1 MTEFENQDSAK
12 RLIPRCRLYTSYLWL
27 KIPTF
32 APSDDL
38 SSFPNRRLE
47 GKMRYLFFIAIAIAM
62 VGAERRFVDVGDD
75 DNKRKLRRET
85 SGFLFPD
92 DMVFWDRILSD
103 DMSVSTSMSMP
114 VSTPSESTPSDPT
127 PPEPTPSETA
137 MPAEPTSSD
146 TSMPSE
152 PTSSEP
158 TP

>member
-1 MTEFENQDSAK
+1 M
-12 RLIPRCRLYTSYLWL
+12 
-27 KIPTF
+27 KIRTF
-32 APSDDL
+32 APFDGV
-38 SSFPNRRLE
+38 SSFTKKTEDCKTR
-47 GKMRYLFFIAIAIAM
+47 MRYLFFIVIAM

-103 DMSVSTSMSMP
+103 DMSMSVSMSMP
-114 VSTPSESTPSDPT
+114 MSTPSESTPSDPT
-127 PPEPTPSETA
+127 PPEPTPSET
-137 MPAEPTSSD
+137 
-146 TSMPSE
+146 SMPSE